1 MKMIQENKKKLILT
15 SIVILL
21 PIIIGLILWNKL
33 PDKLPTHW
41 NAEGVVDGWS
51 SKTFAVIGLPG
62 FLFAVHWGCV
72 LASSA
77 DPKKQNI
84 EGKVLNVV
92 FWICPIISVL
102 GATLIYGTA
111 LGMDFKV
118 DKIVLALVGIM
129 FIVIGNYLPKCK
141 QSYTMGIK
149 LPWTLSDEENWNRTH
164 RLGGKLWV
172 ASGFVIILCMLLPTN
187 AMSAVL
193 IIILFSAVIVPTIY
207 SYQLYKKKEKHG
219 E

>member
-1 MKMIQENKKKLILT
+1 MIKENKKKLILT
-15 SIVILL
+15 SIIILV

-41 NAEGVVDGWS
+41 NSAGEVDGWS
-51 SKTFAVIGLPG
+51 SKAFAVFGLPG
-62 FLFAVHWGCV
+62 FLFAVHWVCL
-72 LASSA
+72 LASSV

-84 EGKVLNVV
+84 EGKVLNIV

-102 GATLIYGTA
+102 GAVLIYGTVF
-111 LGMDFKV
+111 GMEIRV
-118 DKIVLALVGIM
+118 EKIMPVLIGIL

-149 LPWTLSDEENWNRTH
+149 LPWTLNDEENWNRTH

-172 ASGFVIILCMLLPTN
+172 ACGVVIILSMFLPN
-187 AMSAVL
+187 KFMVAIFLSVVAV
-193 IIILFSAVIVPTIY
+193 AVFVPSVY
-207 SYQLYKKKEKHG
+207 SYLIFREKEKRG

>member
-1 MKMIQENKKKLILT
+1 MIKENKKKLILT

-51 SKTFAVIGLPG
+51 SKMFAVIGLPG
-62 FLFAVHWGCV
+62 FLFAIHWVCV

-84 EGKVLNVV
+84 EGKVLNIV
-92 FWICPIISVL
+92 FWVCPIISVL
-102 GATLIYGTA
+102 GAGLIYGTA
-111 LGMDFKV
+111 LGMEFKV
-118 DKIVLALVGIM
+118 DKIILALVGIM
-129 FIVIGNYLPKCK
+129 FIVIGNYLPKYK
-141 QSYTMGIK
+141 QSYTVGIK
-149 LPWTLSDEENWNRTH
+149 LPWTLSDEDNWNRTH

-172 ASGFVIILCMLLPTN
+172 VCGLVVILSMFLPNKFMVAIFLSVVAVAVFVP
-187 AMSAVL
+187 SV
-193 IIILFSAVIVPTIY
+193 Y
-207 SYQLYKKKEKHG
+207 SYLIFREKEKRG

>member
-1 MKMIQENKKKLILT
+1 MIKENKKKLILT
-15 SIVILL
+15 SILILV

-41 NAEGVVDGWS
+41 NASGEVDGWS
-51 SKTFAVIGLPG
+51 SKAFAVFGLPG
-62 FLFAVHWGCV
+62 FLFAVHWVCL
-72 LASSA
+72 LATSA

-84 EGKVLNVV
+84 EGKVLNIV

-102 GATLIYGTA
+102 GAVLIYGTA
-111 LGMDFKV
+111 LGMEFKV
-118 DKIVLALVGIM
+118 EKIMPVLVGVI
-129 FIVIGNYLPKCK
+129 FIVVGNYLPKCK

-149 LPWTLSDEENWNRTH
+149 LPWTLNDEENWNRTH

-172 ASGFVIILCMLLPTN
+172 VCGLVIM
-187 AMSAVL
+187 MSMFFPAELMATTFIAIIVVAV
-193 IIILFSAVIVPTIY
+193 FVPTIY
-207 SYQLYKKKEKHG
+207 SYLIFREKEKRG

>member
-1 MKMIQENKKKLILT
+1 MIKENKKKLILT
-15 SIVILL
+15 SIIILL
-21 PIIIGLILWNKL
+21 PIVIGMILWNKL

-41 NAEGVVDGWS
+41 NSAGEIDGWS
-51 SKTFAVIGLPG
+51 SKAFAVFGLPG
-62 FLFAVHWGCV
+62 FLFAVHWVCV

-84 EGKVLNVV
+84 EGKVLNIVL
-92 FWICPIISVL
+92 WICPIISVL
-102 GATLIYGTA
+102 GAVLMYGAA
-111 LGMDFKV
+111 LGMEFRV
-118 DKIVLALVGIM
+118 EKIIPLLVGVV

-149 LPWTLSDEENWNRTH
+149 LPWTLNDEENWNRTH

-172 ASGFVIILCMLLPTN
+172 ACGVVIILSMFLPN
-187 AMSAVL
+187 KFMVVIFLSVVAV
-193 IIILFSAVIVPTIY
+193 AVFVPTVY
-207 SYQLYKKKEKHG
+207 SYLIFREKEKRG